1 MIMQIYVIPCNIIF
15 FQSTSAVALCD
26 FALCLRSPALT
37 VVQQLLIAMEQTDAK
52 TSSWI
57 PGAGHLF
64 RYVTNQPP

>member
-26 FALCLRSPALT
+26 FALYLRSPALT

-52 TSSWI
+52 ISS
-57 PGAGHLF
+57 
-64 RYVTNQPP
+64 